1 MRASLDHH
9 RPGHQFLVRDGLAR
23 LRRTGAARTLLAG
36 VLLVVAAVAPFA
48 ASWHE
53 ASVQHVRCAEH
64 GELTHVAVNTGAH
77 ANAVTHRAGAARV
90 AVNGGNPGI
99 PASHDHCEFAFVV
112 QSSAQPP
119 AVHTTVRTLPPSVV
133 ATRPALVL
141 PAPGRAFLLASAPKT
156 SPPCA

>member
-1 MRASLDHH
+1 MRARVDNH
-9 RPGHQFLVRDGLAR
+9 RFLLGLAGDGLAR
-23 LRRTGAARTLLAG
+23 LRRGGAAKTLLAG

-64 GELTHVAVNTGAH
+64 GELTHVAVNTASQ
-77 ANAVTHRAGAARV
+77 AAMSRRAGTARV
-90 AVNGGNPGI
+90 ALSGGNAGV

-119 AVHTTVRTLPPSVV
+119 VVHTTVRTLPPSVV